1 MCSFLTNRGG
11 LGCSCRFDGSR
22 QKDGQN
28 AMTFLWM
35 HGREEELVHA
45 MIFVEHVFGIR
56 LEPAHN
62 PVTAFFRLWER
73 VQPAC
78 YNIRKVAIEDNLNAC
93 FGASLAAMDDGCA

>member
-1 MCSFLTNRGG
+1 MCRFLTNSCG

-22 QKDGQN
+22 QEDGQN

-45 MIFVEHVFGIR
+45 MILVEHVFGIR

-62 PVTAFFRLWER
+62 PITAFFRLRER
-73 VQPAC
+73 VQSAC
-78 YNIRKVAIEDNLNAC
+78 NNIRKVAIEDNLNAG

>member
-1 MCSFLTNRGG
+1 MCRFLTNRGG

-22 QKDGQN
+22 QEDGQN

-45 MIFVEHVFGIR
+45 MILVEHVLGIR
-56 LEPAHN
+56 LQPAHN
-62 PVTAFFRLWER
+62 PITAFFRLRER

-78 YNIRKVAIEDNLNAC
+78 NNIRKVAIEDNLNAG
-93 FGASLAAMDDGCA
+93 FGVSFAAMDDGCA